1 MAGRMILTKDGVLKT
16 PTRVEPKV
24 DPQLAGWTSP
34 SDIPQNVAKK
44 ILKARQALL
53 ESNIDEA
60 YNALYS
66 IADPEF
72 SDPFPWRILEK
83 KSNGKDH
90 KRERRKL

>member
-1 MAGRMILTKDGVLKT
+1 MSDKISA
-16 PTRVEPKV
+16 EPKV
-24 DPQLAGWTSP
+24 DSQLAGWTSP
-34 SDIPQNVAKK
+34 SDIPQDVAKK

-83 KSNGKDH
+83 KSN
-90 KRERRKL
+90 RELYGNVPPNTVTAN